1 MSDSHDSTSDR
12 PAQTGNRGARI
23 AGLAVVEPDAH
34 RPSGYVERHGVSVQ
48 HFINRYIRTRRRP
61 VNRENRHIVEE
72 AIGQYRGS
80 YPARCAE
87 LEAFL
92 DNLLALDKTP

>member
-1 MSDSHDSTSDR
+1 MNDSHDSTPDR
-12 PAQTGNRGARI
+12 PAETGNRGARI
-23 AGLAVVEPDAH
+23 AGLDVVEPDGH
-34 RPSGYVERHGVSVQ
+34 RPSGYVERDGVSVQ

-61 VNRENRHIVEE
+61 VNRENRLIVQE
-72 AIGQYRGS
+72 AIAQYRGG

-87 LEAFL
+87 LESFL